1 MRMTNI
7 QENNNN
13 YDNNNN
19 NNNNPKPTSRIP
31 SLQHSREPPQKMN
44 YSLFDFVI
52 FFLPLFSDFKYST
65 RVICIYAVS
74 FIGIYMVSLCRKTHG
89 KITFFSFYSTESLIF
104 YNHYWVKTTRI
115 RSVLAVQCLLH
126 GSNAV
131 LLFCQTSYF
140 FFDQR
145 TLLNA
150 EQACVRL
157 NVLWITSSLRA
168 VFIFSVKSVRRAIP
182 STRQP

>member
-52 FFLPLFSDFKYST
+52 FFFYLFF
-65 RVICIYAVS
+65 
-74 FIGIYMVSLCRKTHG
+74 
-89 KITFFSFYSTESLIF
+89 
-104 YNHYWVKTTRI
+104 
-115 RSVLAVQCLLH
+115 
-126 GSNAV
+126 
-131 LLFCQTSYF
+131 QTSSIRHESF
-140 FFDQR
+140 AF
-145 TLLNA
+145 TLSA
-150 EQACVRL
+150 
-157 NVLWITSSLRA
+157 SLGY
-168 VFIFSVKSVRRAIP
+168 IW
-182 STRQP
+182 